1 MSLSTVKKAV
11 MWLDHEGNAPIKR
24 PAAISEPGDAPA
36 PWISLRSSVSFSDKS
51 DDAVSIHTST
61 LQRLKGFTVSKSA
74 NLARRVRSVEAV
86 EKKPDYQEGSGRD
99 SRTSITAPIDSSI
112 VYPGKLRLS
121 FICVSLCLSSF
132 MVSLDM
138 SILTT
143 AM

>member
-11 MWLDHEGNAPIKR
+11 MWLDHEGKAPKH
-24 PAAISEPGDAPA
+24 PAAISELGDVPA

-51 DDAVSIHTST
+51 DDTVSIHTSA
-61 LQRLKGFTVSKSA
+61 LQQLEDITFSKS
-74 NLARRVRSVEAV
+74 ARRVRSVAAV
-86 EKKPDYQEGSGRD
+86 EKKPDHQEGSGSD
-99 SRTSITAPIDSSI
+99 SRTSITAPIDSNI
-112 VYPGKLRLS
+112 VYPSKFGLTL
-121 FICVSLCLSSF
+121 ICVSLCLSTF